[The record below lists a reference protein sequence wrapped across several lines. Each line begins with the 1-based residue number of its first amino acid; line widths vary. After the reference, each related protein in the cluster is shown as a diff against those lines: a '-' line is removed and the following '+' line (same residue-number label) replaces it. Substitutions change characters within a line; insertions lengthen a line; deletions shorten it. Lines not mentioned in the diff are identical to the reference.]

1 MSVPYGSENRMFVFG
16 DFVNDLFIPCAPSG
30 SCTELT
36 SAFNEI
42 LGNVAEAAR
51 SVFNEALAAW

>member
-1 MSVPYGSENRMFVFG
+1 MFVFG